1 MSQNLLDGP
10 EFAGWFC
17 SRLQPC
23 HNIYL
28 GSGKPFQLLSEKIEI
43 IKQQTAD
50 PTGPQFVVFATVE
63 LSAPAL

>member
-1 MSQNLLDGP
+1 MVLSLLAG
-10 EFAGWFC
+10 FAAAYNHA
-17 SRLQPC
+17 S
-23 HNIYL
+23 NSYL